1 MPLPSCACVALAE
14 LLIGPDGGLEES
26 IKKATSGG
34 GRGGWEIF
42 TPWGGGG
49 LFFAFGDVAEDEALQ
64 LAVVVFGVGFPE
76 VVEEGF
82 KVLIGF

>member
-1 MPLPSCACVALAE
+1 
-14 LLIGPDGGLEES
+14 LLRWGGEGDWKVVRIKES
-26 IKKATSGG
+26 HLWGG
-34 GRGGWEIF
+34 ERWLGEIIF

>member
-1 MPLPSCACVALAE
+1 LNERKEVWKWCYEDV
-14 LLIGPDGGLEES
+14 
-26 IKKATSGG
+26 
-34 GRGGWEIF
+34 
-42 TPWGGGG
+42 